1 MGMGNIRLRLPWWAA
16 GLLAVASAGGA
27 ADRADLQALPHFK
40 ISGPMTGTV
49 KNYGFDLHH
58 LLQSWEEAFRRFQPG
73 IRFDDQ
79 FPSSDAGIAGLVG
92 GVADIGVQARE
103 PTLVEHLMF
112 FETFGYPITALTVAS
127 GAYDREGMADGLV
140 IFVNAHNPISRLTLE
155 QLDGIFGAERTGAFD
170 GFKWQRRYARAASAD
185 IRTWGQ
191 LGLTG
196 EWADQPIHTY
206 GYAPTGMSNYFQLT
220 VLHGSDK
227 WNPNLRQY
235 VESGTKMIGDDDTA
249 MRGGLRHMLNTELA
263 ADRLGIAFG
272 VMPQAQGVTAIKP
285 VALAQT
291 AQGPF
296 VAPSVASF
304 QDRSYPLSRSIY
316 FYVKQGRTQALDP
329 KVREFLRFVLS
340 EEGQEVVRQN
350 GSYFPLD
357 ASTAREQRQRILG
370 PS

>member
-1 MGMGNIRLRLPWWAA
+1 MGLMLYASIGNAANQSDAKNLPPFTITRPLAGTIR
-16 GLLAVASAGGA
+16 
-27 ADRADLQALPHFK
+27 
-40 ISGPMTGTV
+40 
-49 KNYGFDLHH
+49 NYGFDLHQ
-58 LLQSWEEAFRRFQPG
+58 LLQSWERAFRHFQPG
-73 IRFDDQ
+73 ISFEDH

-112 FETFGYPITALTVAS
+112 FETFGYPLTAVTVAT
-127 GAYDREGMADGLV
+127 GAYNREGMADGLV
-140 IFVNAHNPISRLTLE
+140 VFVNVHNPINELTMD

-170 GFKWQRRYARAASAD
+170 GFKWQRRYARSASAD

-191 LGLTG
+191 LGLG
-196 EWADQPIHTY
+196 GKWANSPIHTY

-235 VESGTKMIGDDDTA
+235 VESGSKMIGDDDTS
-249 MRGGLRHMLNTELA
+249 MQGGLRHMLTTELA

-272 VMPQAQGVTAIKP
+272 VLPQAQGVSEIKP
-285 VALAQT
+285 LALARM

-296 VAPSVASF
+296 VAPSAASF

-316 FYVKQGRTQALDP
+316 FYVKNGPSQALDP

-340 EEGQEVVRQN
+340 KEGQEVVRQC
-350 GSYFPLD
+350 GLYLPLD
-357 ASTAREQRQRILG
+357 AAEVRKQRQRVLG
-370 PS
+370 DP